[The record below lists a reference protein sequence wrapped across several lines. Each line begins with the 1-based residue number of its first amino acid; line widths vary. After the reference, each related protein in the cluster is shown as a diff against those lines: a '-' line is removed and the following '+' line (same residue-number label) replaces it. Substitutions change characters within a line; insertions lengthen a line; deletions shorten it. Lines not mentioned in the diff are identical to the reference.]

1 MTVFS
6 PIFSLKGVTALIHKE
21 EITALLRALYEASG
35 FRLSLHD
42 ATSREIAAYPEGA
55 SPFCAC
61 VHEKCGLHNRCLES
75 DATALMRAKAEGRIH
90 VYRCHMGL
98 CEAVSPIYQDNTLM
112 GFLMMGQVLEDTP
125 GERER
130 VAAGLCHLGVSR
142 EEAADAVAGIPIC
155 SRITV
160 EAFGRIMTACAGY
173 IALSNLLRANGESPA
188 EAARSYIEN
197 HYSEHVT
204 IDTLCR
210 RFHCC
215 RATMTATYKRKY
227 GETVTESLSRIR
239 LENARRLIERGASVT
254 EAASS
259 CGFADPSY
267 FSKCYRRAYGHAPS
281 KARGK
286 GEE

>member
-1 MTVFS
+1 M
-6 PIFSLKGVTALIHKE
+6 IHKE

-42 ATSREIAAYPEGA
+42 ATSHEIAAYPEGA
-55 SPFCAC
+55 SPFCTA
-61 VHEKCGLHNRCLES
+61 VHERCGLHPACLES
-75 DATALMRAKAEGRIH
+75 DAAAFAHAREAGQIY

-98 CEAVSPIYQDNTLM
+98 YEAVSPIYQDGVLL

-130 VAAGLCHLGVSR
+130 VAEGLCRMGLSP
-142 EEAADAVAGIPIC
+142 EEAEAALADVPHSPRA
-155 SRITV
+155 TM
-160 EAFGRIMTACAGY
+160 EAFARIMTACAGY
-173 IALSNLLRANGESPA
+173 IALSDLLRANGETPA
-188 EAARSYIEN
+188 EAARAYIEN
-197 HYSEHVT
+197 HFGEHVT

-215 RATMTATYKRKY
+215 RATMTATYKRRY

-239 LENARRLIERGASVT
+239 LTHARDMIAAGTSVT
-254 EAASS
+254 EAATA

-267 FSKCYRRAYGHAPS
+267 FSKCFRRAFGYSPSRVRHAADP
-281 KARGK
+281 R
-286 GEE
+286 

>member
-1 MTVFS
+1 MF
-6 PIFSLKGVTALIHKE
+6 ALIHKE

-42 ATSREIAAYPEGA
+42 AMAHEIAAYPEGP
-55 SPFCAC
+55 SPFCLC
-61 VHEKCGLHNRCLES
+61 THKTCGLLHRCLES
-75 DATALMRAKAEGRIH
+75 DATALGRARSEGRIQ

-98 CEAVSPIYQDNTLM
+98 YEAVSPIYQDNVLL
-112 GFLMMGQVLEDTP
+112 GFLMMGQVLEDVL

-130 VAAGLCHLGVSR
+130 VAAGLCARGATP
-142 EEAADAVAGIPIC
+142 EEAERAVAEIPIC
-155 SRITV
+155 SRTTM

-173 IALSNLLRANGESPA
+173 IALSNLLRANGETPA
-188 EAARSYIEN
+188 EAARAYIEN
-197 HYSEHVT
+197 HYGEHVT
-204 IDTLCR
+204 IDKLCR

-239 LENARRLIERGASVT
+239 LENAQKMIAGGASVT
-254 EAASS
+254 EAATA

-267 FSKCYRRAYGHAPS
+267 FSKCFRRFFGRSPS
-281 KARGK
+281 SDRGISK
-286 GEE
+286 EKVEA